1 VNRRWR
7 NAVTSALPLVAL
19 CALSVGSSSAGAA
32 TFIWKDPVNG
42 NFNDPNKW
50 FPIGTPGAGDFV
62 KFEVGAGAFT
72 VTFPGKLPPHNI
84 ADYTT
89 SHLRV
94 RDNGVTFSGS
104 SQPFHGPA
112 TYTVGTTT
120 MSEAD
125 RGIVIGLGSGE
136 SAVLSVSE
144 NLITGAFLSSLT
156 GVAATIGDGAG
167 STGTL
172 NVNVGAFNVTGSG
185 LNETQLIVGNHGTGT
200 LNINNGADVNVTG
213 FNSSA
218 SLGHRSTGVGIVN
231 VSGAGSTWT
240 NKNQLWVGES
250 GVGML
255 TVQHGGSLRTS
266 SAANFSNVIGTFAG
280 SRGMVSVTGAGSTWT
295 NSNELRVGGSGDGT
309 LVISDGGSLINNAAA
324 FTSIGQST
332 TGAAQVTGAGST
344 WNTPGPIHVGSTG
357 RGALAVLDG
366 GSLASGSARI
376 GGLNAGAGEVLVAGG
391 GSSWTVT
398 SGPLEI
404 GFTEPGFGDAPGM
417 VTINPGA
424 TVSVAQDVD
433 LDTNGLLRL
442 QGGTLKA
449 ASIASLDLLSG
460 QFEGDF
466 EWTSGTLSVG
476 IVGGSVTNQ
485 GGTLAPGQPAGKTTI
500 DGNYTQQAGAALAI
514 EIGGTIPQA
523 QHDVVLAEG
532 SASLDGELQL
542 VLIGG
547 FAPTAQ
553 QTFAVFDTAGGLT
566 GAFSNVANGQR
577 LTTIDGL
584 GSFLVHYGPQS
595 AFDPNQIILT
605 GFESSGCS
613 S

>member
-1 VNRRWR
+1 
-7 NAVTSALPLVAL
+7 
-19 CALSVGSSSAGAA
+19 
-32 TFIWKDPVNG
+32 
-42 NFNDPNKW
+42 
-50 FPIGTPGAGDFV
+50 
-62 KFEVGAGAFT
+62 
-72 VTFPGKLPPHNI
+72 
-84 ADYTT
+84 
-89 SHLRV
+89 
-94 RDNGVTFSGS
+94 
-104 SQPFHGPA
+104 
-112 TYTVGTTT
+112 
-120 MSEAD
+120 
-125 RGIVIGLGSGE
+125 
-136 SAVLSVSE
+136 
-144 NLITGAFLSSLT
+144 
-156 GVAATIGDGAG
+156 
-167 STGTL
+167 
-172 NVNVGAFNVTGSG
+172 
-185 LNETQLIVGNHGTGT
+185 
-200 LNINNGADVNVTG
+200 
-213 FNSSA
+213 
-218 SLGHRSTGVGIVN
+218 
-231 VSGAGSTWT
+231 
-240 NKNQLWVGES
+240 
-250 GVGML
+250 ML

-280 SRGMVSVTGAGSTWT
+280 SRGTVTVTGAGSTWT
-295 NSNELRVGGSGDGT
+295 NSNELRVGNSGDGT

-332 TGAAQVTGAGST
+332 TGTAQVTGAGST

-376 GGLNAGAGEVLVAGG
+376 GGLNAGAGEVLVAGA
-391 GSSWTVT
+391 GSTWTVT
-398 SGPLEI
+398 NGPLEI
-404 GFTEPGFGDAPGM
+404 GFTEPGFGNAPGT

-433 LDTNGLLRL
+433 LDTNGLLQL

-449 ASIASLDLLSG
+449 ARIGSLDLLSG

-514 EIGGTIPQA
+514 EIGGTIPEA
-523 QHDVVLAEG
+523 QHDFVLAEG

-553 QTFAVFDTAGGLT
+553 QTFTVFDTVGGLT

-605 GFESSGCS
+605 GFELSGCS